1 MRRRGY
7 RIVAG
12 GPQGPLGRLTGKRGE
27 AWGRDGEPLC
37 GDRMVAAM
45 AVAPARLALFLDV
58 GNFTAGGH
66 FAIATDDAPAP
77 ESGEAEKPD
86 ETHTPSNSIAEQY
99 ACR

>member
-1 MRRRGY
+1 MGFG
-7 RIVAG
+7 IWDLGFLGSAG
-12 GPQGPLGRLTGKRGE
+12 DECRSGSRFVN
-27 AWGRDGEPLC
+27 
-37 GDRMVAAM
+37 RMVAAM
-45 AVAPARLALFLDV
+45 PVAPARLALFLDV

-86 ETHTPSNSIAEQY
+86 ETHTPSDSIAEQY